1 MSCCDVLKHGG
12 AFTAAYGKGTRSSA
26 TTAAATCLPTALSLV
41 PWWQHLLRPCGSR
54 SRGASPS
61 FRRKSRSRSRSGGRG
76 GSRGREGSRGRG
88 GGGGGGG
95 GGGERFKGEACKWNS
110 RGFGFIKPLDGSED
124 VFCHVS
130 VIKDGN
136 CLREGDQIEYEK
148 VYDDRKGKYRAEN
161 VTGGRTE
168 SEADRYGGGGGGG
181 YGGGYGGGRGYD
193 RGYDDRRGGYDDR
206 RGYGGG
212 GGGGGGGGYDRYDDR
227 RGKIS
232 QRMMLSRIAESHSQI
247 ARCRMCTLL
256 RIVYVLP
263 FMFS

>member
-1 MSCCDVLKHGG
+1 M
-12 AFTAAYGKGTRSSA
+12 T
-26 TTAAATCLPTALSLV
+26 
-41 PWWQHLLRPCGSR
+41 SR
-54 SRGASPS
+54 SASPKRPS
-61 FRRKSRSRSRSGGRG
+61 PGRDETRKSRSRSRSGGRG

-95 GGGERFKGEACKWNS
+95 GAGGERFKGEACKWNS

-181 YGGGYGGGRGYD
+181 
-193 RGYDDRRGGYDDR
+193 
-206 RGYGGG
+206 
-212 GGGGGGGGYDRYDDR
+212 GYDRYDDR
-227 RGKIS
+227 RGGGGYD
-232 QRMMLSRIAESHSQI
+232 RPRYDD
-247 ARCRMCTLL
+247 RG
-256 RIVYVLP
+256 YGG
-263 FMFS
+263 